1 MRSLWL
7 EERTL
12 SVREIERPT
21 PASGEAL
28 VRVRLAGIC
37 ATDLELVKG
46 YYPYAGVPGHEF
58 VGEIVE
64 APRAPE
70 RIGERVVGEINAV
83 CGNCGTCHRG
93 HPRHCER
100 RTVLGIVNRNG
111 AFAEFLTLPLANL
124 LRVPDHVPDESAVFT
139 EPLAA
144 ALEIRAQVP
153 IGPKERVLVIGA
165 GRLGQLIARSLVPSG
180 ARIEAV
186 VRHERQRDLLRA
198 AGVHVISEEDLPLR
212 AVDVA
217 IEATGSPSGF
227 ALAQKAVRPRGTIV
241 LKSTYTGRLEIDAA
255 PIVVDEITIVGS
267 RCGDFAPAL
276 QMLDAGQIDPRD
288 LIDSERPLLE
298 ALAAFEQAER
308 PGALK
313 ILLRP

>member
-28 VRVRLAGIC
+28 VRVRVAGIC

-139 EPLAA
+139 EPLA
-144 ALEIRAQVP
+144 ERA
-153 IGPKERVLVIGA
+153 
-165 GRLGQLIARSLVPSG
+165 
-180 ARIEAV
+180 
-186 VRHERQRDLLRA
+186 
-198 AGVHVISEEDLPLR
+198 
-212 AVDVA
+212 
-217 IEATGSPSGF
+217 
-227 ALAQKAVRPRGTIV
+227 
-241 LKSTYTGRLEIDAA
+241 
-255 PIVVDEITIVGS
+255 
-267 RCGDFAPAL
+267 
-276 QMLDAGQIDPRD
+276 
-288 LIDSERPLLE
+288 
-298 ALAAFEQAER
+298 
-308 PGALK
+308 
-313 ILLRP
+313 

>member
-1 MRSLWL
+1 MKSLWL

-12 SVREIERPT
+12 SLRDTERPT

-46 YYPYAGVPGHEF
+46 YYPYTGVPGHEF
-58 VGEIVE
+58 VGEIVD
-64 APRAPE
+64 APQAPE

-83 CGNCGTCHRG
+83 CGACGTCHRG
-93 HPRHCER
+93 HPRHCEK

-111 AFAEFLTLPLANL
+111 AFAEFVTLPLANL
-124 LRVPDHVPDESAVFT
+124 LRVSDHVPDEAAVFT

-144 ALEIRAQVP
+144 ALEIRSQVP
-153 IGPKERVLVIGA
+153 IGPTDRVLVIGA

-186 VRHERQRDLLRA
+186 ARHDRHRDLLRA
-198 AGVHVISEEDLPLR
+198 AGVQVIAEDELPSR

-217 IEATGSPSGF
+217 VEATGSASGF
-227 ALAQKAVRPRGTIV
+227 ALAQRAVRPRGTIV
-241 LKSTYTGRLEIDAA
+241 LKSTYAGRLEIDAA

-276 QMLDAGQIDPRD
+276 QMLEAGQIDPRD
-288 LIDSERPLLE
+288 LIDSERPLGE
-298 ALAAFEQAER
+298 ALAAFEQAGR

>member
-241 LKSTYTGRLEIDAA
+241 LKSTYAGRLEIDAA
-255 PIVVDEITIVGS
+255 LIVVDEITIVGS

-288 LIDSERPLLE
+288 LIDSERPLGE

>member
-198 AGVHVISEEDLPLR
+198 TGVHVISEEDLPLR

-288 LIDSERPLLE
+288 LIDSERPLGE

>member
-28 VRVRLAGIC
+28 VSVRLAGIC

-46 YYPYAGVPGHEF
+46 YYPYRGVPGHEF

-70 RIGERVVGEINAV
+70 RVGERVVGEINAV

-144 ALEIRAQVP
+144 SLEIRTQVP

-198 AGVHVISEEDLPLR
+198 AGVHVISQEDLPLR

-267 RCGDFAPAL
+267 RCGEFAPAL
-276 QMLDAGQIDPRD
+276 QMLDAGEIDPRD
-288 LIDSERPLLE
+288 LIDAEMPLSDG
-298 ALAAFEQAER
+298 LAAFAR
-308 PGALK
+308 AGRRGALK

>member
-217 IEATGSPSGF
+217 IEATGSSSGF

-241 LKSTYTGRLEIDAA
+241 LKSTYADRLEIDAA

-288 LIDSERPLLE
+288 LIDSERPLGE

>member
-180 ARIEAV
+180 ARIQAV

-288 LIDSERPLLE
+288 LIDSERPLGE

>member
-153 IGPKERVLVIGA
+153 IGPKDRVLVIGA

-186 VRHERQRDLLRA
+186 ARHERQRDLLRA
-198 AGVHVISEEDLPLR
+198 VGIQVIAEDELPSR

-217 IEATGSPSGF
+217 VEATGSASGF
-227 ALAQKAVRPRGTIV
+227 ALAQRAVRPRGVIV
-241 LKSTYTGRLEIDAA
+241 LKSTYAGRLEIDAA

-288 LIDSERPLLE
+288 LIDSERPLGE